1 MTSRTHSQ
9 PSVAGLHNP
18 LWPGRPAADK
28 ATADGP
34 AASPLDPG
42 EREERADRLGHHLE
56 RFSAARGDSP
66 TMSGGPASAGLAYH
80 SPVQRVPVTRSQ
92 TRAAKA
98 VTAAKKTV
106 KKVVAKT
113 PVTPAP
119 RKLPKAP
126 ARVASLK
133 SNKADVRLTRWAR
146 RAAARKAKGRFPVG
160 RYDTDAGPVGISFG
174 RHQQLMTRTRKGDF
188 DDNSFGSVPPYA
200 DIKKAMP
207 PGGLKAL
214 YSRVPKTATKKWTP
228 RQKLATTLAVGLQH
242 ASENDRAPGLGK
254 VVRALARRREAE
266 PAAPHPLDTSV
277 NPAVSTAQEARDLMS
292 GTTKLN
298 ADQRMAIDDYAS
310 GSSDDDDDD
319 QPIRLNMFRPRN
331 D

>member
-1 MTSRTHSQ
+1 MISRTHSR
-9 PSVAGLHNP
+9 PAVAGLHNP
-18 LWPGRPAADK
+18 LWPGRPAAE
-28 ATADGP
+28 P
-34 AASPLDPG
+34 AAAASSLAPG
-42 EREERADRLGHHLE
+42 VREERADRLGHHLDG
-56 RFSAARGDSP
+56 FTAVRGDSP
-66 TMSGGPASAGLAYH
+66 AAPGGSASAGLAYR

-92 TRAAKA
+92 TRAANA
-98 VTAAKKTV
+98 AAAKKTV
-106 KKVVAKT
+106 KKVAAKT
-113 PVTPAP
+113 PAAPAP
-119 RKLPKAP
+119 RKPPKVP

-133 SNKADVRLTRWAR
+133 SNKADARLRRWAR
-146 RAAARKAKGRFPVG
+146 RADARKAKGRFPVG

-188 DDNSFGSVPPYA
+188 GGNTFGSVPPYA
-200 DIKKAMP
+200 DIKRAMP

-214 YSRVPKTATKKWTP
+214 HSRVPKATTNRWTP
-228 RQKLATTLAVGLQH
+228 RQKLATTLAIGLQH

-254 VVRALARRREAE
+254 LVRSLARRREAD
-266 PAAPHPLDTSV
+266 PTAPHPLDTSV

-298 ADQRMAIDDYAS
+298 ADQRTAIDDYAS
-310 GSSDDDDDD
+310 DSSDDDDDD